1 MSRHKK
7 QSAVQETPV
16 TTQENQTKEVVV
28 TEVEQ
33 PEVEIPVKPQE
44 VTKSEETAEV
54 SKSQMIRDMYH
65 DGKTISEIAKTLG
78 IRYNFAYNVIQR
90 YQQINGIEKPPK
102 EPSKAQQIRDLFK
115 EGQTVS
121 EIKKLLGLDY
131 GVVYQVVHKMKGGRQ
146 SE

>member
-44 VTKSEETAEV
+44 VTKSKETAEV

-115 EGQTVS
+115 EGKTVS

-131 GVVYQVVHKMKGGRQ
+131 GVVYQVVHKMKGGRKP
-146 SE
+146 